1 MNTIKAN
8 YIFVTPLLNEILNQ
22 KIEELNKK
30 FLKSSILNYIF
41 RI

>member
-8 YIFVTPLLNEILNQ
+8 YIFVTPLFNEILNQ

-30 FLKSSILNYIF
+30 FLMSFILNYIF